1 MLTNVSIY
9 LGPPQLDGHGRITVS
24 QYCGEEGANC
34 VLKGA
39 VACSNP
45 FNLEVSSKILQNSYV
60 GKEVYLRIMGS
71 ENTL

>member
-1 MLTNVSIY
+1 M
-9 LGPPQLDGHGRITVS
+9 
-24 QYCGEEGANC
+24 
-34 VLKGA
+34 LKGA